1 MSLAPLIAVC
11 RMDIDYEGTN
21 RYCLG
26 NVDDVIAAR
35 VNKDWGI
42 IVDVVNLKKRRNVLE
57 G

>member
-42 IVDVVNLKKRRNVLE
+42 IVDVVNLKKWRNVLE

>member
-1 MSLAPLIAVC
+1 
-11 RMDIDYEGTN
+11 MDIDYKGTN

-26 NVDDVIAAR
+26 NVDDVIVAR